1 MFGHEGGEGSPKPTM
16 RTVYDKLK
24 NKIQNIYNYSVVV
37 LEVETVYSTKH
48 ALYYTY
54 WQTLPTCN
62 SCINTQSLQISPP
75 NFVNPIQ
82 RLDYRRWSFPF
93 T

>member
-1 MFGHEGGEGSPKPTM
+1 MFGHEGGGGSPKPTM

-54 WQTLPTCN
+54 
-62 SCINTQSLQISPP
+62 
-75 NFVNPIQ
+75 
-82 RLDYRRWSFPF
+82 
-93 T
+93 